1 MVDERTTIPTLEAAE
16 QLGVSVLDV
25 YHMIDAGRLTASWD
39 GKRLVVHVTEIESLA
54 RSAS

>member
-1 MVDERTTIPTLEAAE
+1 MVEERTTIPTLEAAE

-39 GKRLVVHVTEIESLA
+39 GKRLMVPVTEIESLA